1 MDSSALQAILAVSQ
15 AAAIDG
21 GALALVNPQRAV
33 STVLNLTQADQLL
46 AVYASMAEAPARL
59 SGQVPVPAESSGCR
73 LTWRRVPGLPAGVH
87 VTAGYGAR
95 SRRHRP
101 GRACALAGAG

>member
-33 STVLNLTQADQLL
+33 TV
-46 AVYASMAEAPARL
+46 
-59 SGQVPVPAESSGCR
+59 
-73 LTWRRVPGLPAGVH
+73 
-87 VTAGYGAR
+87 R
-95 SRRHRP
+95 SVIATT
-101 GRACALAGAG
+101 GW

>member
-33 STVLNLTQADQLL
+33 STALNLTQADQLL
-46 AVYASMAEAPARL
+46 AVYASMAEASIAT
-59 SGQVPVPAESSGCR
+59 GVPATMAEAAVFRAAGGAAGLR
-73 LTWRRVPGLPAGVH
+73 L
-87 VTAGYGAR
+87 
-95 SRRHRP
+95 
-101 GRACALAGAG
+101 GRNGP